1 MRLSAPLLAA
11 VHNTVR
17 VDQRRT
23 EVLLHHP
30 DGIVPWLWEPPLM
43 VAVRICV
50 ATQTNDIW
58 GTMACLT
65 DRTPSGKRLHGRRYA
80 TIYRR
85 KVLHYNNGCQH
96 SYHLMSFLDGT
107 STVKNPLH
115 FLLQINIPARPTA
128 LLQVSRALVTG
139 AITSPAVILASIP
152 MLLPTFL
159 WGYLWT
165 GFAMSGVLIDGRNL
179 YRLKFVRMYHIAL
192 IWYIQAFTSAWH
204 LL

>member
-1 MRLSAPLLAA
+1 MLFTTLKTILKIILKTIKNNIRWRKPVCVTPRQSVMRLSGPLLAA

-23 EVLLHHP
+23 GVLLHHP

-50 ATQTNDIW
+50 ATQTNGIQ

-96 SYHLMSFLDGT
+96 SCHLMLFLDGT

-115 FLLQINIPARPTA
+115 F
-128 LLQVSRALVTG
+128 
-139 AITSPAVILASIP
+139 SPANQHPCTS
-152 MLLPTFL
+152 
-159 WGYLWT
+159 
-165 GFAMSGVLIDGRNL
+165 
-179 YRLKFVRMYHIAL
+179 YRFPSDVPRISH
-192 IWYIQAFTSAWH
+192 
-204 LL
+204 